1 MELAK
6 KNSEANKKRFYDFPS
21 KYVEQNGNCQ
31 RCLIAP
37 ATR

>member
-6 KNSEANKKRFYDFPS
+6 KSNEANRKRFYDFPS
-21 KYVEQNGNCQ
+21 KYLEQNGNCQ
-31 RCLIAP
+31 RCLNIS